1 MKTFISKKTYI
12 EPQVELIILDHEIS
26 LTLDS
31 FVPPDGPGEGSIGS
45 LAPDYFNDNPFK
57 NNLG

>member
-1 MKTFISKKTYI
+1 MKILISKKNYI
-12 EPQVELIILDHEIS
+12 EPQVEVTILDKEIS
-26 LTLDS
+26 LQLYST
-31 FVPPDGPGEGSIGS
+31 PPDGPGEGLTGS